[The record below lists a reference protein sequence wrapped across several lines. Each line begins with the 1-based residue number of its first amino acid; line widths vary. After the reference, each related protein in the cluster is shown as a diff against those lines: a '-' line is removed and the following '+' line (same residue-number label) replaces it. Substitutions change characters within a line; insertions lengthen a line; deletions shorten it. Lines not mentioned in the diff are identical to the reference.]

1 MREIFSRLLLFQVVL
16 DLLKVTVGAGVCF
29 GALKW
34 HRGLLTA
41 TAAYWG
47 VFLGLI
53 SGLLIADDEATI
65 VILALI
71 GFILFPILTY
81 TVPGVNR
88 FVLGFLV
95 SCKMFFMLTTV
106 LAKSGDM
113 EIASAV
119 LLPLAVGT
127 LVGLILMAW
136 TKMRV
141 SALVLGCAFIGA
153 SEIAPVISEW
163 INRLLF
169 SVTGDYSFFF
179 DPVDV
184 LFSLF
189 KIELTDTW
197 TLISMVVLMIWG
209 GAVMINK
216 LKAQNIP
223 LDTPVIG
230 FEVPRSENGK
240 IIYKK

>member
-95 SCKMFFMLTTV
+95 SCKLFFMLTTV

>member
-95 SCKMFFMLTTV
+95 SCKLFFMLTTV

-113 EIASAV
+113 EITSAV
-119 LLPLAVGT
+119 LLPLAAGT

-240 IIYKK
+240 IIY

>member
-95 SCKMFFMLTTV
+95 SCKLFFMLTTV

-240 IIYKK
+240 IIY

>member
-1 MREIFSRLLLFQVVL
+1 MREIFSRLILFQVVL

-71 GFILFPILTY
+71 GFVLFPILTY

-95 SCKMFFMLTTV
+95 SCKLFFMLTTV
-106 LAKSGDM
+106 IAKSGDM
-113 EIASAV
+113 EITSAV
-119 LLPLAVGT
+119 LLPLAAGT

-240 IIYKK
+240 IIY